1 MFYSCQGGKTGPGN
15 YSCPSSRDGLLG
27 GCLQPRE
34 VNREGFG
41 MLSLRKK
48 ILVAI
53 DGSPLSD
60 KAAEEAVRM
69 AAGNPSQFKSKIY
82 AMLVLPNAPRNTF
95 TDFVPAPPIT
105 ETGKWE
111 QLREKIFYVI
121 EKNTAEAEVPLE
133 IKVAYGDPADELIGF
148 AEKEEIDVIVIGST
162 GKGFIKRKLLGS
174 VSDKVVRN
182 ARCSV
187 YVVRG

>member
-1 MFYSCQGGKTGPGN
+1 
-15 YSCPSSRDGLLG
+15 
-27 GCLQPRE
+27 
-34 VNREGFG
+34 

-69 AAGNPSQFKSKIY
+69 AAGNPSQFKSIIY

-95 TDFVPAPPIT
+95 TDFVPSPPIT
-105 ETGKWE
+105 ESKEWAD
-111 QLREKIFYVI
+111 LRERILYVI
-121 EKNTAEAEVPLE
+121 EKNAKEADIPLE
-133 IKVAYGDPADELIGF
+133 TKIVYGDPADELLTF
-148 AEKEEIDVIVIGST
+148 AEKEEIDVIVIGSS
-162 GKGFIKRKLLGS
+162 GKGFLRRKLLGS
-174 VSDKVVRN
+174 VSHKIVMY
-182 ARCSV
+182 AKCSV

>member
-1 MFYSCQGGKTGPGN
+1 
-15 YSCPSSRDGLLG
+15 
-27 GCLQPRE
+27 
-34 VNREGFG
+34 
-41 MLSLRKK
+41 MLNLRKQ

-105 ETGKWE
+105 ESKEWE
-111 QLREKIFYVI
+111 ELRQRIFYVI
-121 EKNTAEAEVPLE
+121 EKIAREADIPLE
-133 IKVAYGDPADELIGF
+133 IKIAYGDPADELIGF
-148 AEKEEIDVIVIGST
+148 ADNENIDVIVIGSS
-162 GKGFIKRKLLGS
+162 GKGFLKRKLLGS
-174 VSDKVVRN
+174 VSIKVVRN

-187 YVVRG
+187 YVVKG

>member
-1 MFYSCQGGKTGPGN
+1 
-15 YSCPSSRDGLLG
+15 
-27 GCLQPRE
+27 
-34 VNREGFG
+34 
-41 MLSLRKK
+41 MLNLRKK

-82 AMLVLPNAPRNTF
+82 AVLVLPNAPRNTF

-105 ETGKWE
+105 QTDEWE
-111 QLREKIFYVI
+111 DLRQRIFYVI
-121 EKNTAEAEVPLE
+121 EKDAAEADIPLE
-133 IKVAYGDPADELIGF
+133 IKVAYGDPAEELINF
-148 AEKEEIDVIVIGST
+148 AIKQEIDVIVIGST
-162 GKGFIKRKLLGS
+162 GKGFLKRQLLGS
-174 VSDKVVRN
+174 VSDKVARQ

-187 YVVRG
+187 YIVRG